1 MRILQQPLQF
11 NLFLEGQELIHRT
24 HLESIAKYKWKST
37 ECCCNIA
44 IFDLIKKC
52 IIDCYCIYH
61 SPVYWKLKKKN
72 WKVNYLWNGVRRKL
86 SLDWDPV
93 KHFTLRSILYYCCLI
108 IQLCLTPCNPMDCS
122 LAGSSVHGILQARVL
137 EWVAISSSR
146 EASQLGELPN

>member
-61 SPVYWKLKKKN
+61 SPVY
-72 WKVNYLWNGVRRKL
+72 
-86 SLDWDPV
+86 
-93 KHFTLRSILYYCCLI
+93 
-108 IQLCLTPCNPMDCS
+108 
-122 LAGSSVHGILQARVL
+122 
-137 EWVAISSSR
+137 
-146 EASQLGELPN
+146 